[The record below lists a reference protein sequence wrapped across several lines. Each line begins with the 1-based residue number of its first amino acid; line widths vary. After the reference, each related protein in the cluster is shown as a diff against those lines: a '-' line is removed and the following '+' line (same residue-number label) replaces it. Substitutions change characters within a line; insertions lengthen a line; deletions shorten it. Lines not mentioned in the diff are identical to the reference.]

1 MTGPEPD
8 NVAAE
13 REQAHLDLHHRVA
26 VPPTETI
33 TPPEE
38 YL

>member
-8 NVAAE
+8 DGAE
-13 REQAHLDLHHRVA
+13 REQAFRDLHGIPDT
-26 VPPTETI
+26 VPVETI